1 MTEEQKEK
9 ILKKVKKPAGIPDS
23 VTVYDERIEDLI
35 QDAILEMR
43 TGGVSKAVMDEAS
56 ASVIATIA
64 VYVRSGLDGDVGDVQ
79 SEAKRL
85 KMFKDRVLKLSL
97 TPDGETLEGLV

>member
-1 MTEEQKEK
+1 MTAEKQKE
-9 ILKKVKKPAGIPDS
+9 ILKKVKKNAGIPET

-43 TGGVSKAVMDEAS
+43 TGGVSKVVMDEAS
-56 ASVIATIA
+56 ASVIATIG

-79 SEAKRL
+79 NEAKRL
-85 KMFKDRVLKLSL
+85 KMFKDRVFKLSL
-97 TPDGETLEGLV
+97 TPDGETLEGML

>member
-1 MTEEQKEK
+1 MTAEKQKE
-9 ILKKVKKPAGIPDS
+9 ILKKVKIPAGIPET

-79 SEAKRL
+79 SETRRL
-85 KMFKDRVLKLSL
+85 KLFKDRVFKLSL
-97 TPDGETLEGLV
+97 TPDGETLEGML